1 MITKF
6 FIFILVFSSLI
17 IISNFITRNN
27 NERFQAETTQ
37 SQTTQA
43 SEDNSTTQAS
53 EDNSTTQEILH
64 EHETDMQET
73 EIETNY
79 DNYFQGG
86 FCKYQEKLG
95 YQVGCS
101 DHIYDSA
108 FFDIDR
114 ELNSV
119 KDNYSIFK
127 SELKS

>member
-37 SQTTQA
+37 SQ
-43 SEDNSTTQAS
+43 TTQAS